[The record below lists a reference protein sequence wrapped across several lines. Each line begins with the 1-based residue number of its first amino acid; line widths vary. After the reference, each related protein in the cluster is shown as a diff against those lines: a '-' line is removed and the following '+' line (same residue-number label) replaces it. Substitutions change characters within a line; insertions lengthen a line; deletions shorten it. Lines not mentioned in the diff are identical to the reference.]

1 MNDFLSTLTHARKLK
16 TAIRDLSVDELNDVA
31 SKLEKLIAERERQAE
46 AEQTMNAARNAQIE
60 AIREQMQ
67 ALGLSAA
74 DIDAAMVKPAKKK
87 RAPRPA
93 KYKIDVDGETITW
106 TGQGRMP
113 SVFKK
118 EIDEGF
124 ERNRLANHTSHR

>member
-1 MNDFLSTLTHARKLK
+1 MNEFLSTLTHARKLK
-16 TAIRDLSVDELNDVA
+16 AAIRDLSVDELNDVA

-46 AEQTMNAARNAQIE
+46 AEQSMNAARNAQIE

-87 RAPRPA
+87 RTPRPA

-124 ERNRLANHTSHR
+124 ELNDFLI